1 MQAWLILPYFVLWAT
16 LVNALLVKAKLLP
29 PNCVRCG
36 RRPLKG
42 DDCFCE
48 YERA

>member
-1 MQAWLILPYFVLWAT
+1 MILPYFVLWAT

-29 PNCVRCG
+29 PSCVRCG
-36 RRPLKG
+36 RRPAAG

-48 YERA
+48 YGRA